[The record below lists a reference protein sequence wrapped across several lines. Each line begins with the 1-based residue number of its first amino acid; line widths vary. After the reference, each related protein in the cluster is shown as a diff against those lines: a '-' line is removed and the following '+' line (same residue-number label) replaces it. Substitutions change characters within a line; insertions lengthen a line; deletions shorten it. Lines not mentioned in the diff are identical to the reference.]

1 MHWYFNA
8 YTLEEEYKNKTIYI
22 KDLISPN
29 VYILV

>member
-1 MHWYFNA
+1 MHRYFNA
-8 YTLEEEYKNKTIYI
+8 YTLKEEYKNKIIYI